1 MVVSSLAIALNC
13 QRSPFLQ
20 RAVNLI
26 VSCTSRKRF
35 GGPAETAVHQIGG
48 SNLADRLKRW
58 RANLRSVATPEYSAS
73 DLYMGDH
80 WSVVRSISTEAE
92 QSGIRVRTW
101 ICSAGYGLIGPT
113 TPIKPYKA
121 TFTRGEVDYVASG
134 LPEEPSVLDRWWRGV
149 CAFRFQQETGEPR
162 TISALAATFPRTPMV
177 VALSADYLKA
187 VTPEMEGILERP
199 YFREHLAIVSCGTQ
213 RDHPVWKG
221 NLLPCDA
228 SLAGTLGGALTSL
241 NARVV
246 RHVFQNL
253 NRREPSVAALAEVV
267 TAIHRGNSPV
277 LVPRVPKTDSE
288 VATFIRARLVQIP
301 NSSQTVLL
309 REFRSQG
316 QACEQK
322 RFGKIYCKV
331 RMEIDL
337 NA

>member
-1 MVVSSLAIALNC
+1 M
-13 QRSPFLQ
+13 Q

-48 SNLADRLKRW
+48 ANLADRLERW
-58 RANLRSVATPEYSAS
+58 KANLRNVAAAEYSAG

-80 WSVVRSISTEAE
+80 WSVVRSIPMEAE
-92 QSGIRVRTW
+92 QSGIKVRTW

-121 TFTRGEVDYVASG
+121 TFARGEEDYVASG
-134 LPEEPSVLDRWWRGV
+134 LPDEPSVLDRWWRGV
-149 CAFRFQQETGEPR
+149 CAFPFQQQTGEPR
-162 TISALAATFPRTPMV
+162 TINALAATFPRTPMV

-187 VTPEMEGILERP
+187 VTPDMERILERP
-199 YFREHLAIVSCGTQ
+199 YFREHLSIVSCGTH
-213 RDHPVWKG
+213 RDHPTWKG

-228 SLAGTLGGALTSL
+228 SLAGTLGGALNSL
-241 NARVV
+241 NARVA

-253 NRREPSVAALAEVV
+253 NRREPTVAALADVV
-267 TAIHRGNSPV
+267 TAIDRGNSPAV
-277 LVPRVPKTDSE
+277 VRRVQLTDFE
-288 VATFIRARLVQIP
+288 VAKFIRGRLVQVP
-301 NSSQTVLL
+301 NCSQTVLL

-322 RFGKIYCKV
+322 RFGKLYSRV
-331 RMEIDL
+331 RMERDL